1 MEKRKRN
8 GKKIISVASL
18 AILFSQTMGAAA
30 SGTEQLEYAGTT
42 QSETASYYLAADSL
56 AVELEVAEVYARSGS
71 QISQGD
77 QILKLTEDSYQN
89 ALDYY
94 AAAIIRADSHLTD
107 VRLEYDQ
114 GTLEARYAY
123 ETARARADQ
132 AEFIKEFQQKE
143 LEDTITEHEEVLEE
157 IDERI
162 AELEEGI
169 AAGSYETGSSS
180 SGSTGGASSGSGSS
194 SQGSRQS
201 GSGEQESETG
211 QPGSGAG
218 NTEDQTEN
226 PGGQPGTETE
236 GTGGR
241 PGTGTEGSGNQTGTS
256 GNPAGNMEQEISEL
270 KTRLE
275 EKNEEYQ
282 EILSQIEALGIC
294 LSGAGETENRAQD
307 STQNSTQNT
316 KDSTGEE
323 NPGSQLQEAID
334 GDTNVKTNLE
344 NVQKNLASVPEDV
357 MDVVQKFYPDYKD
370 YILLLENCIIQLNTD
385 ITIQE
390 TVKAALNGQENGSS
404 TGIDG
409 ELLEPLL
416 SRLNQVGTE
425 KSELYEQLVSLQEE
439 WINLLQAEQ
448 ETGQSEADQNR
459 ETESDQSETN
469 QNQESESGQSEAEQE
484 SGSGQSGTDQNQEPE
499 TGQSEENRDSETN
512 GESETG
518 RQPESGEL
526 PGSGEGNQNP
536 ASGSNSSGGGGS
548 MPSGSANASGFS
560 GTPGTS
566 ESVSSES
573 GQTGNM
579 GLSLNEISLFGNTY
593 DLTQVQN
600 LLEREVSDSDA
611 AQELLEELKEK
622 RQTVEEQYNELIRE
636 QKITELGIQ
645 YTCDTSIISGKL
657 AEFTYQE
664 EMKDWEAQLTE
675 AETEKSELEAQK
687 AFLDSMEDGILTAD
701 RDGIVAEVSC
711 EEGDII
717 RGSDPIISYY
727 DMDTV
732 TISIQVPQEE
742 IAGLSVGDTVDVTIN
757 GMLKLQGTIE
767 EKLAEPVSG
776 TSRTAVD
783 YEVKIGVDNPDGRL
797 SAGLSA
803 SVTVSQEEAE
813 TEQESGNE

>member
-1 MEKRKRN
+1 M
-8 GKKIISVASL
+8 ISVASL

-56 AVELEVAEVYARSGS
+56 AVELEVAEVYAQSGS

-180 SGSTGGASSGSGSS
+180 SGSTGGAASGSGSS
-194 SQGSRQS
+194 SQGSRPS
-201 GSGEQESETG
+201 GFGEQESETG
-211 QPGSGAG
+211 QPGNGAE
-218 NTEDQTEN
+218 NTGDQTEN
-226 PGGQPGTETE
+226 PGGQTETESTGDRPGTGTEDTGDCPGIGTEGTEGQTGTGTE
-236 GTGGR
+236 GTGDR
-241 PGTGTEGSGNQTGTS
+241 PGTGTEGSENQTGTS

-294 LSGAGETENRAQD
+294 LSGAEETENRAQD
-307 STQNSTQNT
+307 SMQNSTQNA

-323 NPGSQLQEAID
+323 DPGSLLQESID

-344 NVQKNLASVPEDV
+344 NVQKNLSSVPEDV
-357 MDVVQKFYPDYKD
+357 MNVVEKFYPDYKD
-370 YILLLENCIIQLNTD
+370 YILLLENCILQLDTD
-385 ITIQE
+385 IIIQE
-390 TVKAALNGQENGSS
+390 TVKDALNGQENGSG
-404 TGIDG
+404 TDIDG

-425 KSELYEQLVSLQEE
+425 KSELYGQLVSLQEE
-439 WINLLQAEQ
+439 WIGVLQAEQ
-448 ETGQSEADQNR
+448 ENG
-459 ETESDQSETN
+459 QSETN
-469 QNQESESGQSEAEQE
+469 QNQESESGQPGA
-484 SGSGQSGTDQNQEPE
+484 DQNQETE
-499 TGQSEENRDSETN
+499 IGQPEENQDSETN

-518 RQPESGEL
+518 RQPENGEL

-536 ASGSNSSGGGGS
+536 DSGSNSFGGGGS
-548 MPSGSANASGFS
+548 MPSGSANTSGFS

-566 ESVSSES
+566 GSALSES
-573 GQTGNM
+573 EQTGDM

-611 AQELLEELKEK
+611 AQELLEEL
-622 RQTVEEQYNELIRE
+622 
-636 QKITELGIQ
+636 
-645 YTCDTSIISGKL
+645 
-657 AEFTYQE
+657 
-664 EMKDWEAQLTE
+664 
-675 AETEKSELEAQK
+675 
-687 AFLDSMEDGILTAD
+687 
-701 RDGIVAEVSC
+701 
-711 EEGDII
+711 
-717 RGSDPIISYY
+717 
-727 DMDTV
+727 
-732 TISIQVPQEE
+732 
-742 IAGLSVGDTVDVTIN
+742 
-757 GMLKLQGTIE
+757 E
-767 EKLAEPVSG
+767 EKD
-776 TSRTAVD
+776 R
-783 YEVKIGVDNPDGRL
+783 R
-797 SAGLSA
+797 
-803 SVTVSQEEAE
+803 
-813 TEQESGNE
+813 